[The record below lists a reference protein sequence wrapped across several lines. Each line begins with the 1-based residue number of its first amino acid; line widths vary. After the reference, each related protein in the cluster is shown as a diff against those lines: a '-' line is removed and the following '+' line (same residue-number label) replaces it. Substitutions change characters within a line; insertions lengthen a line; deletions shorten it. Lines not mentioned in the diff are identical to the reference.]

1 MAKSRVGLCVS
12 CAEIFDSPGK
22 CPKCGAPFARTAA
35 DIEAWETKRLV
46 SRIATWKSEGLVNA
60 HLAKRLITRIEKG
73 APLEPEAPEE
83 AQKATIEE
91 AIAEA
96 AEKKEPHPLE
106 RGADAL
112 LGGGASFWKELSSRH
127 EEMVK
132 AIDADGPHSPDDAP
146 PSSSRRADSGIDAG
160 RAVFARGHAVV
171 SPGIEALTELDESD
185 GSDAA
190 KPLGALQ
197 VFWFIGTLLVL
208 SGSVMGVREAWRSL
222 EGAWRPLSIAAALFG
237 YHAAFVG
244 LSRFLARRS
253 AVTGR
258 VLGGIAVGLLPIVMV
273 AAAVARAMAPGLGL
287 LAGIVFMG
295 ASAISLLLTGPV
307 FAKGAGI
314 GLALGLLPSFFV
326 ELLLGGTNV
335 TENSRIT
342 WPLFALIP
350 VFIAA
355 AASRY
360 SQSPVTIVR
369 GAAALS
375 ASLYGAIA
383 VGIFAYF
390 GSPDQAIVD
399 VSVFGA
405 PALAAIIWA
414 SFLGSAMW
422 IATRH
427 NSESRGIVAL
437 LPRASSVL
445 SIVALALTLGSACAA
460 IVAAYS
466 SSRFEL
472 FSTGSFVW
480 VPSIVTSIGVALLC
494 YEASLR
500 PAAIHLAVPLSF
512 VAVNLISSV
521 ISEREPPFSIATSA
535 LVPAALFLAAPFTKA
550 PRRVL
555 VGWATLA
562 SFGVTLITLI
572 AELAQQDSLGL
583 TGTTP
588 CLVTLAVAAGLVLS
602 AHLGGRAGRPFPHY
616 IGGLLTLAAILVY
629 FVPSHP
635 EPFWYW
641 FGLALVV
648 VSILYGAA
656 AIPYALIAPKSTAR
670 PFDDISLLAAVSVVW
685 LGVLIIP
692 AVPNMPTTTAEVVQG
707 VFLALA
713 PLCAALVLLL
723 RSFRDQ
729 SILLPL
735 HAGLALAAVADVA
748 AGQTAPPAF
757 IPGLLALALIIP
769 ATLRTPH
776 TDDSSKFGR
785 SLFGFVPLP
794 LGGRGRTLLDG
805 FGLAAAW
812 LAIRASGGAIAWI
825 GTILG
830 GNTDT
835 ARTFVLYGLIG
846 VILVAF
852 AGFAT
857 RALDVLRLRGHVG
870 SMALVGVAIVIT
882 ALANRIGRPLPPEVV
897 ARNLSIVAV
906 LIWIGARLFVRYG
919 PRLGK
924 ALDRPDHGEHY
935 HYILHLGVGALALLL
950 VIDAYFVGS
959 PLLSRGL
966 AVVPPLFFFGSA
978 IAFFLLYRSSRW
990 APFLS
995 GGFGSL
1001 LGFSALVGAQK
1012 AIFGP
1017 HLTPLDPPG
1026 SRWVLTAVAEQARP
1040 SWLDPTLFLLPNDT
1054 EILQRVR
1061 SLVGASMFVLVM
1073 SGLLVAMTRANSVQS
1088 FIAVRLLGASDEAN
1102 QKDVKNSIEIWAG
1115 VGAALLMLQLTMWP
1129 AMLPSLVLV
1138 AAGALA
1144 ILARS
1149 VILRTALPA
1158 VGASLLVHSAAHLSA
1173 TVPDWGG
1180 PAMAILALGAVVG
1193 GVVLSRRRDHDVN
1206 VLITTQIIGA
1216 SLACLSIA
1224 YALAVN
1230 APTSQSDAG
1239 FALLANA
1246 LDRLDGSWA
1255 QSFSLAISLAILS
1268 VTGAVGAFSYRGG
1281 LATFAS
1287 VVPPLVLVNAALAAA
1302 AAIAYTG
1309 PNDVF
1314 PRIITRDGALAG
1326 GLVAIATLLTHI
1338 VAIVLAQ
1345 RKFEGARQGTVVGRD
1360 IALVTGVGIM
1370 MLFVMAPEAGGVS
1383 PGKWGLVAIALPLVV
1398 CVDSIGRFGTARHVY
1413 LAQTLVV
1420 AMYAFVTQSMN
1431 LRPEI
1436 DALLGLA
1443 YGFTLLGVAVIAR
1456 RNKLTTVANATRRF
1470 LMVLPLLVALLTI
1483 DDSTNSAALFALGSG
1498 VLYGTI
1504 AVAEKSRIFGSLAA
1518 VAGNAAL
1525 LVFAL
1530 AQGLDGIEIYIGPL
1544 GLLVM
1549 ALAQIF
1555 ATKLDP
1561 SARSALR
1568 VVGGVLLYVPSG
1580 LKLALRLGAA
1590 EDPTYSVI
1598 FGLVCLL
1605 GVSAGVVLRVRAYLA
1620 LATLALTLDVVANLV
1635 YAGLR
1640 DHRLGFILLSVSGL
1654 LILGLM
1660 IAITL
1665 FKDRAWAIVMRLRAR
1680 VRGWE

>member
-22 CPKCGAPFARTAA
+22 CPKCGAALAQTAEEVA
-35 DIEAWETKRLV
+35 AWENKRLV
-46 SRIATWKSEGLVNA
+46 ARIETWKSEKLVDA
-60 HLAKRLITRIEKG
+60 HLAKRLLARIEKG
-73 APLEPEAPEE
+73 APLEPDASEE
-83 AQKATIEE
+83 GKTAGGEVPSAAVVAQKD
-91 AIAEA
+91 
-96 AEKKEPHPLE
+96 PHPLE
-106 RGADAL
+106 RGADVL

-127 EEMVK
+127 AEMVK
-132 AIDADGPHSPDDAP
+132 AIDADGPHSPDDAA
-146 PSSSRRADSGIDAG
+146 PSSSRQADSGIDAG

-171 SPGIEALTELDESD
+171 SPGIEALTELDADEAS
-185 GSDAA
+185 GAA

-253 AVTGR
+253 VVTGR
-258 VLGGIAVGLLPIVMV
+258 VLGGIAIGLLPIVMV
-273 AAAVARAMAPGLGL
+273 AAAVARTMAPELGL

-295 ASAISLLLTGPV
+295 ASAVSLMLTGPV

-314 GLALGLLPSFFV
+314 GLALGLLPSFFL

-335 TENSRIT
+335 DERARIT

-355 AASRY
+355 SASRHA
-360 SQSPVTIVR
+360 QNPGPIIR
-369 GAAALS
+369 GAAALA
-375 ASLYGAIA
+375 ASLYGAVS

-405 PALAAIIWA
+405 PSLAAIIWA
-414 SFLGSAMW
+414 SFLGSALW

-427 NSESRGIVAL
+427 NPNPHGIIAL
-437 LPRASSVL
+437 LPRASSVM
-445 SIVALALTLGSACAA
+445 SIVALALTLGAACAG
-460 IVAAYS
+460 IVAAFS
-466 SSRFEL
+466 ASRFDL

-480 VPSIVTSIGVALLC
+480 VPSIVTSIGVLLLC

-512 VAVNLISSV
+512 VAVSLISSV

-535 LVPAALFLAAPFTKA
+535 IVPAVLFIAAPFTNA

-555 VGWATLA
+555 IGWATLA
-562 SFGVTLITLI
+562 SFGVTFVTLATEI
-572 AELAQQDSLGL
+572 DQQDALGVL
-583 TGTTP
+583 RTTP
-588 CLVTLAVAAGLVLS
+588 CLITAMVAAGLAIS
-602 AHLGGRAGRPFPHY
+602 AHLGGRATRPFSHY
-616 IGGLLTLAAILVY
+616 IGPILALVAILAY
-629 FVPSHP
+629 FIPSHP

-641 FGLALVV
+641 FGAALVA
-648 VSILYGAA
+648 VSIFYGLA
-656 AIPYALIAPKSTAR
+656 AIPYAAIAAKATAR
-670 PFDDISLLAAVSVVW
+670 PFDDISLFAAIGATW
-685 LGVLIIP
+685 LGIFVIP
-692 AVPNMPTTTAEVVQG
+692 AVPNLPTTNAEVIQG
-707 VFLALA
+707 ISLGLA
-713 PLCAALVLLL
+713 PLCAACILLL

-735 HAGLALAAVADVA
+735 HAGLALASVVDVA
-748 AGQTAPPAF
+748 AGQTAPPSF
-757 IPGLLALALIIP
+757 IAGLMALTLIIP
-769 ATLRTPH
+769 ATLRAPH
-776 TDDSSKFGR
+776 ADDSSKFGR
-785 SLFGFVPLP
+785 SLFGYVPLP

-805 FGLAAAW
+805 FGLAAVW
-812 LAIRASGGAIAWI
+812 LSIRASGGAIAWI

-830 GNTDT
+830 GNSDT
-835 ARTFVLYGLIG
+835 ARPFVLFGLLG
-846 VILVAF
+846 VLLVAF
-852 AGFAT
+852 AGFST

-870 SMALVGVAIVIT
+870 SLALVGIAIVLT

-906 LIWIGARLFVRYG
+906 LVWIAARVIVRYG

-924 ALDRPDHGEHY
+924 ALDRPDHGEQY
-935 HYILHLGVGALALLL
+935 HYIPHMGVGALALLL
-950 VIDAYFVGS
+950 IIDAYFVGQ
-959 PLLSRGL
+959 PLLSRSL

-978 IAFFLLYRSSRW
+978 IAFFLLYRSSQW
-990 APFLS
+990 APFAS
-995 GGFGSL
+995 GAMGSL
-1001 LGFSALVGAQK
+1001 LVFSALVGAQK
-1012 AIFGP
+1012 AILGP

-1026 SRWVLTAVAEQARP
+1026 SRWVLTAIVERARP

-1061 SLVGASMFVLVM
+1061 SLVGASVFVLAM
-1073 SGLLVAMTRANSVQS
+1073 SGLLVAMTRVPAVQR
-1088 FIAVRLLGASDEAN
+1088 FVAVRLLAASEETN
-1102 QKDVKNSIEIWAG
+1102 QKSVKTAVEIWAG
-1115 VGAALLMLQLTMWP
+1115 IGAAFLMLQLTMWP

-1158 VGASLLVHSAAHLSA
+1158 VGASLLVHSAAHLG
-1173 TVPDWGG
+1173 TTIPDWGG

-1193 GVVLSRRRDHDVN
+1193 GVVLSRRRNHDVN
-1206 VLITTQIIGA
+1206 VLFTTQIIGV
-1216 SLACLSIA
+1216 SLACISIA

-1255 QSFSLAISLAILS
+1255 QSYSLAISLAILS
-1268 VTGAVGAFSYRGG
+1268 IAGAAGAFSYRGA
-1281 LATFAS
+1281 LATFAA
-1287 VVPPLVLVNAALAAA
+1287 VVPPLVLTNAALAAA

-1326 GLVAIATLLTHI
+1326 GLVAIATLISHA

-1345 RKFEGARQGTVVGRD
+1345 RKFDTARQGTVVGRD

-1370 MLFVMAPEAGGVS
+1370 MLFVMAPEAGGIS
-1383 PGKWGLVAIALPLVV
+1383 PGKWGLVSIALPLVV

-1483 DDSTNSAALFALGSG
+1483 DDSSNSAALFALGSS

-1518 VAGNAAL
+1518 IACNAAL

-1530 AQGLDGIEIYIGPL
+1530 AQGLDGVEIYIGPL

-1568 VVGGVLLYVPSG
+1568 VIGGVLLYVPSG

-1590 EDPTYSVI
+1590 EDPTYSVL

-1605 GVSAGVVLRVRAYLA
+1605 GVLAGVVLRVRAYLA

-1660 IAITL
+1660 IVITL
-1665 FKDRAWAIVMRLRAR
+1665 FKDRAWSLVTRLRAR

>member
-22 CPKCGAPFARTAA
+22 CPKCGAAFARTVEDFA
-35 DIEAWETKRLV
+35 AWEIKRLV
-46 SRIATWKSEGLVNA
+46 ARIETWKSEGLVDA
-60 HLAKRLITRIEKG
+60 RLSKRLITRIEKG
-73 APLEPEAPEE
+73 APLEAEAPEE
-83 AQKATIEE
+83 LEKPASTAVVAEVVEE
-91 AIAEA
+91 
-96 AEKKEPHPLE
+96 KRPHALE

-112 LGGGASFWKELSSRH
+112 MGGGASFWKELSSRH
-127 EEMVK
+127 AEMVK
-132 AIDADGPHSPDDAP
+132 AIDAEGPHSPDDAP

-171 SPGIEALTELDESD
+171 SPGIEALTELDANDASE
-185 GSDAA
+185 AA

-222 EGAWRPLSIAAALFG
+222 EGAWRPLSIAVALFG

-253 AVTGR
+253 VVTGR
-258 VLGGIAVGLLPIVMV
+258 VLGGIAIGLLPIVMV
-273 AAAVARAMAPGLGL
+273 AAAVARVMAPQLGL
-287 LAGIVFMG
+287 LAGIAFMG
-295 ASAISLLLTGPV
+295 ASAISLMITGPV

-314 GLALGLLPSFFV
+314 GLALGLLPSFFI

-335 TENSRIT
+335 DERSRIM
-342 WPLFALIP
+342 WPIFALIP

-355 AASRY
+355 SSSRY
-360 SQSPVTIVR
+360 AQNPGTIIR
-369 GAAALS
+369 GAAALA
-375 ASLYGAIA
+375 ASLYGAVS

-390 GSPDQAIVD
+390 GSPDQSIVD

-405 PALAAIIWA
+405 PSLAAIVWT
-414 SFLGSAMW
+414 SFLGSALW

-427 NSESRGIVAL
+427 HPNSHGIVAL
-437 LPRASSVL
+437 LPRASSVMA
-445 SIVALALTLGSACAA
+445 IVALALSLGAACAG
-460 IVAAYS
+460 IVAVFSA
-466 SSRFEL
+466 SRFEL

-480 VPSIVTSIGVALLC
+480 VPSIVTSVGVLLLC

-512 VAVNLISSV
+512 VAVSLISSV
-521 ISEREPPFSIATSA
+521 ISEREPPFSVAMSA
-535 LVPAALFLAAPFTKA
+535 IVPAALFIAAPFTKA

-555 VGWATLA
+555 LGWATIA
-562 SFGVTLITLI
+562 SLGVTF
-572 AELAQQDSLGL
+572 
-583 TGTTP
+583 
-588 CLVTLAVAAGLVLS
+588 VTLATEIPRQDAFSSDPLPPCVVTSIVAAGLALS
-602 AHLGGRAGRPFPHY
+602 AHLGGRAARPFPHY
-616 IGGLLTLAAILVY
+616 IGPILALIAILAY
-629 FVPSHP
+629 FIPSQP
-635 EPFWYW
+635 QPFWYW
-641 FGLALVV
+641 LGAALVAI
-648 VSILYGAA
+648 SIFYGIAA
-656 AIPYALIAPKSTAR
+656 LPYTAIAVKSTAR
-670 PFDDISLLAAVSVVW
+670 PFDDVSLFAAIATTWLAFF
-685 LGVLIIP
+685 IIP
-692 AVPNMPTTTAEVVQG
+692 AVPNMPTTNAEVVQG
-707 VFLALA
+707 LSLGLA
-713 PLCAALVLLL
+713 PLCAACILLL

-729 SILLPL
+729 SSLLTL
-735 HAGLALAAVADVA
+735 HAGLALAAVVDVA
-748 AGQTAPPAF
+748 AGQTAPPSFVA
-757 IPGLLALALIIP
+757 GLMALALIIP
-769 ATLRTPH
+769 ATLRAPH
-776 TDDSSKFGR
+776 ADDSSKFGR
-785 SLFGFVPLP
+785 SLFGYVPLP

-825 GTILG
+825 GTIIG
-830 GNTDT
+830 GNADT
-835 ARTFVLYGLIG
+835 ARPFVLFGLIG
-846 VILVAF
+846 VLLVAF
-852 AGFAT
+852 AAFST
-857 RALDVLRLRGHVG
+857 RALDILRLRGHVG
-870 SMALVGVAIVIT
+870 SLALVGIAIVLT

-897 ARNLSIVAV
+897 ARNLSIVV
-906 LIWIGARLFVRYG
+906 VFIWIAARLLVRFG

-924 ALDRPDHGEHY
+924 ALDRPDHGEQY
-935 HYILHLGVGALALLL
+935 HYIPHIGVGALGLLL
-950 VIDAYFVGS
+950 VIDAYFVGQ
-959 PLLSRGL
+959 PLLSRAL
-966 AVVPPLFFFGSA
+966 AVVPPLFFVGSA
-978 IAFFLLYRSSRW
+978 LAFFLLYRSSQW

-995 GGFGSL
+995 GAFGSL
-1001 LGFSALVGAQK
+1001 LGFFTFVGAQK
-1012 AIFGP
+1012 AILGP

-1026 SRWVLTAVAEQARP
+1026 SRWVLTAIAERARP

-1061 SLVGASMFVLVM
+1061 SLVGASMFVLAM
-1073 SGLLVAMTRANSVQS
+1073 SLLLVAMTRVPSVQR
-1088 FIAVRLLGASDEAN
+1088 FVAVRLLAASDEKN
-1102 QKDVKNSIEIWAG
+1102 EQNVKISVEIWAG
-1115 VGAALLMLQLTMWP
+1115 IGAALLMLELTVWP

-1158 VGASLLVHSAAHLSA
+1158 IGASLLVHSAAHVG
-1173 TVPDWGG
+1173 TTIPNWGG
-1180 PAMAILALGAVVG
+1180 PAMATLALGAVMG
-1193 GVVLSRRRDHDVN
+1193 GVVLSRRREHDVN
-1206 VLITTQIIGA
+1206 VLLTAQIIGV
-1216 SLACLSIA
+1216 SLACISIA
-1224 YALAVN
+1224 YALAVF

-1246 LDRLDGSWA
+1246 LDCLDGSWA
-1255 QSFSLAISLAILS
+1255 QSSSLTISLAILA

-1287 VVPPLVLVNAALAAA
+1287 VVPPLLLMSAAITAA

-1314 PRIITRDGALAG
+1314 PRIITRDGALTG
-1326 GLVAIATLLTHI
+1326 GLVAIAMLVAHA

-1345 RKFEGARQGTVVGRD
+1345 RQFDAARQGTVVGRD

-1370 MLFVMAPEAGGVS
+1370 MLFVMAPELGGMS
-1383 PGKWGLVAIALPLVV
+1383 PGKWGLVAIALPLIV

-1483 DDSTNSAALFALGSG
+1483 DDSTNSAALFALGSS

-1518 VAGNAAL
+1518 VACNAAL

-1530 AQGLDGIEIYIGPL
+1530 AQGLDGIEIYIGPV

-1555 ATKLDP
+1555 ATKLEP
-1561 SARSALR
+1561 GARSALR
-1568 VVGGVLLYVPSG
+1568 VIGGVLLYVPSG

-1605 GVSAGVVLRVRAYLA
+1605 GVLAGVILRVRAYLA

-1665 FKDRAWAIVMRLRAR
+1665 FKERAWSLVMRLRSR